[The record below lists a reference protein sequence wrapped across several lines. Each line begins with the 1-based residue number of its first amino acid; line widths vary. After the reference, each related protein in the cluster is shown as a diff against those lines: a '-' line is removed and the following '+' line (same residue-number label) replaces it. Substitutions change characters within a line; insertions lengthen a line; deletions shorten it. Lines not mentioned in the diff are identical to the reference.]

1 VEAHALGWQHR
12 LGARVKKLAIVV
24 LLVAAGCKRTVVA
37 GSPAASPTASAPGA
51 ATPREAVQRFMAAA
65 KAQDL
70 QDLGLIWGT
79 PNGPAIKDGE
89 NRDDKDTREKR
100 EIIMMCHL
108 KHNSYQMIGDAPA
121 ENGER
126 VLAVEVRYKDLTK
139 STNFWTVRGPSNRW
153 YVRQFGI
160 EALRDICAA
169 R

>member
-1 VEAHALGWQHR
+1 MEEHALGWQHR

-24 LLVAAGCKRTVVA
+24 LLVAAGCKRSVVA
-37 GSPAASPTASAPGA
+37 GSPPASPTVTAPGA
-51 ATPREAVQRFMAAA
+51 AAPREAVQRFMAAA
-65 KAQDL
+65 KSQDL

-79 PNGPAIKDGE
+79 AAGPALKDGE
-89 NRDDKDTREKR
+89 GHDDKDTREKR

-108 KHNSYQMIGDAPA
+108 KHNSFQVISDAPA

-126 VLAVEVRYKDLTK
+126 VLAVQVRYKDLTR
-139 STNFWTVRGPSNRW
+139 SANFLTTRGPSSRW
-153 YVRQFGI
+153 YVRQFDI